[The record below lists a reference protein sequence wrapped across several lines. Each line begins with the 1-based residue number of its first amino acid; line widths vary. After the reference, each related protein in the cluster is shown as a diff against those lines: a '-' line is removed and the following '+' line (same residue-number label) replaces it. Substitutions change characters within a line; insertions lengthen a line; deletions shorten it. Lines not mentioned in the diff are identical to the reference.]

1 MLDMKHLREWLI
13 QNGIPAEELDE
24 AVEPAALMDLG
35 ETLKTTLEN
44 DNQLGLLVTS
54 FFMQFND
61 VATLVIGQQERIALL
76 EEEVLTLKG
85 GE

>member
-1 MLDMKHLREWLI
+1 MDMEKLRDWLI

-24 AVEPAALMDLG
+24 TVEPAALADLG
-35 ETLKTTLEN
+35 KTLKTTLEN

-61 VATLVIGQQERIALL
+61 IAGIVMQQQIQIAQL
-76 EEEVLTLKG
+76 EAEVQSLKG
-85 GE
+85 GN